1 MAQKSKTTHGR
12 IYTIG
17 YEGWELD
24 DFIAHLAEAGVQH
37 VADVRA
43 RPGSHKK
50 GFSKTPL
57 GAALG
62 AAGIGYS
69 NWRELGTSPETRQ
82 AYHETGDAKAFFAA
96 YAQELAAHEAPL
108 DELAALTREQPV
120 ALLCFESD
128 PATCHRSACAAALA
142 KRTGAEVVDL

>member
-1 MAQKSKTTHGR
+1 MAQKSKTAQDR

-24 DFIAHLAEAGVQH
+24 DFIAHLTEAGVQH

-43 RPGSHKK
+43 RPGSHKR

-57 GAALG
+57 GEALA
-62 AAGIGYS
+62 AAGIEYS

-96 YAQELAAHEAPL
+96 YAKELAQHKDRLA
-108 DELAALTREQPV
+108 ELADLAREQPV

-128 PATCHRSACAAALA
+128 AATCHRSACAAELA
-142 KRTGAEVVDL
+142 KQTGAEVVDL